1 MNCAIISIYSTPQG
15 MAATSRILAY
25 SKGLN
30 ANGVFVT
37 IYNPFPTDTVT
48 GKKSMPKSG
57 IWDGVNYK
65 YTSGRYLSRYKII
78 RGIYRL
84 SGLKRIIGYFTSTIV
99 ITKNNIK
106 AKINVVIISTDS
118 IRNLLFYS
126 FVSKLIKSKSV
137 FIFDE
142 FPIPIR
148 HELKNKIPKWKEF
161 LYRCVLKNIDAY
173 ISISEELKQ
182 YYNKFQIKKTHILPV
197 IVDVSR
203 FEKQNKCIFEL
214 SNVKYLCYMGNLE
227 LSKDDVDNII
237 KAFALITDK
246 YSSLKLYLYG
256 CPKSSTIILLNNLI
270 ASLKLQKKVFLMGR
284 VNSNLVP
291 QILKQAYILVS
302 SQPNTIRASG
312 GFPTKLGEYLASG
325 VPSLLTDVGENA
337 RYVKDGTH
345 IFLSKPEDPTKYADK
360 LKFIINN
367 YEHSLKVAEHGKQ
380 YLFMNYSHIQKGLE
394 LSEFIYTV

>member
-65 YTSGRYLSRYKII
+65 YTSGRYFSRYKII

-126 FVSKLIKSKSV
+126 FVSKLIVFPLSVIGYVCKSLST
-137 FIFDE
+137 
-142 FPIPIR
+142 
-148 HELKNKIPKWKEF
+148 
-161 LYRCVLKNIDAY
+161 
-173 ISISEELKQ
+173 KQ
-182 YYNKFQIKKTHILPV
+182 V
-197 IVDVSR
+197 
-203 FEKQNKCIFEL
+203 
-214 SNVKYLCYMGNLE
+214 
-227 LSKDDVDNII
+227 
-237 KAFALITDK
+237 
-246 YSSLKLYLYG
+246 
-256 CPKSSTIILLNNLI
+256 
-270 ASLKLQKKVFLMGR
+270 
-284 VNSNLVP
+284 
-291 QILKQAYILVS
+291 
-302 SQPNTIRASG
+302 
-312 GFPTKLGEYLASG
+312 
-325 VPSLLTDVGENA
+325 
-337 RYVKDGTH
+337 
-345 IFLSKPEDPTKYADK
+345 
-360 LKFIINN
+360 
-367 YEHSLKVAEHGKQ
+367 
-380 YLFMNYSHIQKGLE
+380 
-394 LSEFIYTV
+394 